1 MIIIVLVNQSELFLI
16 SWIFLNRPYMYQFP
30 GFWVFVYLLTAL
42 LTYHVTEEVLYSGG
56 LKDGQEV
63 PTVEKS
69 KLVISINGNHTQI
82 IQTLSSLLENG
93 LCLQW

>member
-1 MIIIVLVNQSELFLI
+1 M
-16 SWIFLNRPYMYQFP
+16 
-30 GFWVFVYLLTAL
+30 YLLTAL

-93 LCLQW
+93 SVYNDKKIFLCVTIFSNYSVLFQGRSMAFDAFFR